1 MTQPT
6 HTPGP
11 LEFLEAGRTE
21 QGINR
26 ANPLTITE
34 AAGGRDVVANIY
46 SADDST
52 VSITREEAIGN
63 ARLLAAAYNAF
74 DSAAAKLGVNAVEL
88 SEAMADGGIAA
99 LVEAVQ
105 AAKEM
110 SDWFMEHSRQADH
123 AHEELK
129 QPLHE
134 TAGWKELVDSG
145 YNGLMAS
152 YHSQFE
158 EALTKVKGGAA

>member
-1 MTQPT
+1 MSQPISSETIEYERYVDGLRTQID
-6 HTPGP
+6 
-11 LEFLEAGRTE
+11 
-21 QGINR
+21 QMQKI
-26 ANPLTITE
+26 
-34 AAGGRDVVANIY
+34 
-46 SADDST
+46 
-52 VSITREEAIGN
+52 
-63 ARLLAAAYNAF
+63 AAAREKQFAGARKERDSLRASNAWLI
-74 DSAAAKLGVNAVEL
+74 KAVR
-88 SEAMADGGIAA
+88 
-99 LVEAVQ
+99 

-123 AHEELK
+123 AHSELK

-158 EALTKVKGGAA
+158 EALAKVKGGAA

>member
-1 MTQPT
+1 VSKPA
-6 HTPGP
+6 HTAGP
-11 LEFLEAGRTE
+11 LGVHNTW
-21 QGINR
+21 
-26 ANPLTITE
+26 
-34 AAGGRDVVANIY
+34 IY
-46 SADDST
+46 SGNDPISGTVIAETKGDSVDKRT
-52 VSITREEAIGN
+52 N

-74 DSAAAKLGVNAVEL
+74 DSAGKKLGLNAVL
-88 SEAMADGGIAA
+88 LAEALADGGIAQ
-99 LVEAVQ
+99 LVEAVR

-123 AHEELK
+123 AHSELK

-152 YHSQFE
+152 YQQQFE
-158 EALTKVKGGAA
+158 EALAKVKGGAT